1 MECFLFA
8 VVRFFQDY
16 TEPEETQSSSQAP
29 PRGDANPLH
38 PAAVATEDEKV
49 VLPLGENVLT
59 HNLGIPIVVVL
70 TKVRILC
77 ICVLVSV
84 STCAV
89 WSGSMSV
96 WKVSLLHISG
106 VYFKIWLLFFK
117 LCLWFYRFFPPPFES
132 AQFVSFGGSFVDK
145 ATLVLVGAGW
155 KVNFEM
161 CLLLTAFQFVVF
173 TVNFVVFRIT
183 NLGFHLWF
191 KNNNC
196 ASYNTLVN

>member
-96 WKVSLLHISG
+96 WNVSLLHISG
-106 VYFKIWLLFFK
+106 VYFKI
-117 LCLWFYRFFPPPFES
+117 
-132 AQFVSFGGSFVDK
+132 
-145 ATLVLVGAGW
+145 
-155 KVNFEM
+155 
-161 CLLLTAFQFVVF
+161 
-173 TVNFVVFRIT
+173 
-183 NLGFHLWF
+183 
-191 KNNNC
+191 
-196 ASYNTLVN
+196 

>member
-29 PRGDANPLH
+29 HRVDANPLN

-77 ICVLVSV
+77 
-84 STCAV
+84 A
-89 WSGSMSV
+89 
-96 WKVSLLHISG
+96 
-106 VYFKIWLLFFK
+106 
-117 LCLWFYRFFPPPFES
+117 
-132 AQFVSFGGSFVDK
+132 
-145 ATLVLVGAGW
+145 
-155 KVNFEM
+155 
-161 CLLLTAFQFVVF
+161 
-173 TVNFVVFRIT
+173 
-183 NLGFHLWF
+183 
-191 KNNNC
+191 
-196 ASYNTLVN
+196 